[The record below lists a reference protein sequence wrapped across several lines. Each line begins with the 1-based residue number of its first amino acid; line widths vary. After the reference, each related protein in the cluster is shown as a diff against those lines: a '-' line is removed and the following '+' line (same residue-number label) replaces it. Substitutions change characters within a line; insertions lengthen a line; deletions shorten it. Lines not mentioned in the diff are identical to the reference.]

1 MNTAQAQGIIEKLD
15 TLKAANKAGKK
26 DLLAG
31 YLDDP
36 LFAKFIRYALDTSKT
51 FKVARVAETDSIE
64 GDVFEF
70 LDQLNSQPAAKGRD
84 KVFLAGL
91 ASQSPY
97 HLDVVNRILR
107 GRLDAGFDIKTVL
120 EVAPDLVPYSPY
132 CRCSG
137 YDKISKINF
146 ENGAYS
152 QVKADGQF
160 INIHIDSL
168 GFVGYTTRNGN
179 TLDLLGVPDSR
190 FAGLPDNC
198 VLMGEALVL
207 DDCGVVM
214 PRAEGN
220 AIISKA
226 IHGHISKEECERIRF
241 ELWDMVW
248 AYEFKQGYS
257 KGSYSRRSTDLHTYL
272 FNRTGVKM
280 IETQL
285 VKSEE
290 EAWDHYEEVRER
302 GLEGTIVKDAS
313 ALWDDG
319 TSPLQVKLK
328 AEKEAEVLITGWKPG
343 KPGGKYANC
352 IGSLLVQSSC
362 GKLVGAVSGMSDE
375 DRNRDPEEF
384 VDRVAT
390 IRFNAVSKSAKT
402 DIRSFDHGRLLEL
415 RFDKNVADDLE
426 YILNVKEVSRRK
438 G

>member
-26 DLLAG
+26 DLLAR

-36 LFAKFIRYALDTSKT
+36 LFARFIRYALDTSKT
-51 FKVARVAETDSIE
+51 FKVARVAETESIE

-70 LDQLNSQPAAKGRD
+70 LDQLNNQPAAKGRD

-137 YDKISKINF
+137 YDKIGKLNF
-146 ENGAYS
+146 ENGVYS

-160 INIHIDSL
+160 INVHIDSL
-168 GFVGYTTRNGN
+168 GFVTYTTRNGN
-179 TLDLLGVPDSR
+179 VLDFLGVPDSR
-190 FAGLPDNC
+190 FSGLPENC

-226 IHGHISKEECERIRF
+226 IHGHISKEECARIRF
-241 ELWDMVW
+241 ELWDMVYD
-248 AYEFKQGYS
+248 YEFR
-257 KGSYSRRSTDLHTYL
+257 KGVSQTPYHQRFTDLSDAL
-272 FNRTGVKM
+272 SGNAGAQV
-280 IETQL
+280 IETCL
-285 VKSEE
+285 VSSEE

-302 GLEGTIVKDAS
+302 GLEGTILKDAN
-313 ALWDDG
+313 AMWDDG

-343 KPGGKYANC
+343 KLGGKYANC
-352 IGSLLVQSSC
+352 IGSLLVRSSC
-362 GKLVGAVSGMSDE
+362 GKLIGAVSGMTDE
-375 DRNRDPEEF
+375 DRHKDPESF
-384 VDRVAT
+384 IDRVAT
-390 IRFNAVSKSAKT
+390 VRFNAVSKSAKT
-402 DIRSFDHGRLLEL
+402 DIRSFDHCRLVEL
-415 RFDKNVADDLE
+415 RADKNVADDLE
-426 YILNVKEVSRRK
+426 YILNVKEASRRK
-438 G
+438 